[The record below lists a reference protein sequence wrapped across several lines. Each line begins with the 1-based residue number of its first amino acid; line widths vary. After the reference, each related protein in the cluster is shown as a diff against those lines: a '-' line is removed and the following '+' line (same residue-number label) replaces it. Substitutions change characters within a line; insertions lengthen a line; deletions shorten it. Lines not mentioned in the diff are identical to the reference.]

1 MATPLAQK
9 EYERMYSTL
18 GGKPV
23 HATLAMHWARL
34 VELLYAAEHCLELAM
49 DQILR
54 ESASTLGQSREGVG
68 IVEAKPHIIID
79 G

>member
-49 DQILR
+49 DRDITAR
-54 ESASTLGQSREGVG
+54 NCVHHWSYSG
-68 IVEAKPHIIID
+68 
-79 G
+79 